1 MNLTLPRRSAPVLA
15 AITGAL
21 GLSLAFSAPVSAQA
35 DNMSFFLTSS
45 GPGNGADL
53 GGIEGADAY
62 CDLLAYAVGQGG
74 KDWRAYLSTTG
85 AGGQNARDRIG
96 AGPWYNFEG
105 VMIARDVTDLHSD
118 NANITK
124 ATVLTEWGSM
134 VRGRGESPNT
144 HDILTGSDLQGRAVA
159 GSDDTTCGNW
169 TVSASTGS
177 AMVGHYDRTGGGANP
192 ESWNSAHASRG
203 CSQTDLQGTGGN
215 GYFYCFATGADM
227 QLPQSRPEN

>member
-1 MNLTLPRRSAPVLA
+1 MNFSLSSRCAPALA
-15 AITGAL
+15 AITAVL
-21 GLSLAFSAPVSAQA
+21 GLSLALSTPASAQA

-53 GGIEGADAY
+53 GGLEGADAY
-62 CDLLAYAVGQGG
+62 CTLLAYAVGQGG

-85 AGGQNARDRIG
+85 ADGANARDRIG

-105 VMIARDVTDLHSD
+105 VMIARDATDLHSD

-124 ATVLTEWGSM
+124 ATVMTEWGNV
-134 VRGRGESPNT
+134 VRARGDTPNT
-144 HDILTGSDLQGRAVA
+144 HDILTGSDLQGRAVG
-159 GSDDTTCGNW
+159 GSDDTTCANW
-169 TVSASTGS
+169 TTSVSSGS
-177 AMVGHYDRTGGGANP
+177 AMVGHFDRTGGGANP

-203 CSQTDLQGTGGN
+203 CSQTDLQGSGGN
-215 GYFYCFATGADM
+215 GYFYCFAAGGGM